1 MLYYYEV
8 IRGLYKGLGLR
19 VFRPL
24 PYYGVIKG
32 VYGGLGL
39 RVFRAPTTLYGYK
52 RFL

>member
-24 PYYGVIKG
+24 PYSGVIR
-32 VYGGLGL
+32 GLYRGSGL
-39 RVFRAPTTLYGYK
+39 RVFRAPTMLWGYK